1 MEDRTCKTCD
11 YNDDLLCDKKG
22 IWITDDYSCN
32 KWEFEQVTDWRDS
45 MLPGS
50 SERGETMEKE
60 TYEGIEK
67 IADNLQAAAGRKKCR
82 EIERANSFY
91 EGYEQGIEDMLR
103 SIRQEGRK

>member
-1 MEDRTCKTCD
+1 
-11 YNDDLLCDKKG
+11 
-22 IWITDDYSCN
+22 
-32 KWEFEQVTDWRDS
+32 
-45 MLPGS
+45 
-50 SERGETMEKE
+50 MEKE

-82 EIERANSFY
+82 EIERPNSFY

>member
-1 MEDRTCKTCD
+1 MVSKEENRWKIEHVKTCD

-45 MLPGS
+45 MLARFLR
-50 SERGETMEKE
+50 RGETMEKE

-67 IADNLQAAAGRKKCR
+67 IADNLQAAAGRKKV
-82 EIERANSFY
+82 
-91 EGYEQGIEDMLR
+91 QGN
-103 SIRQEGRK
+103 RKSQQFL

>member
-1 MEDRTCKTCD
+1 MMHCIC
-11 YNDDLLCDKKG
+11 
-22 IWITDDYSCN
+22 W
-32 KWEFEQVTDWRDS
+32 
-45 MLPGS
+45 PGS

-60 TYEGIEK
+60 TYKEIEK

-103 SIRQEGRK
+103 SIRQDGRK

>member
-1 MEDRTCKTCD
+1 MGIRTGNRLERQ
-11 YNDDLLCDKKG
+11 YAG
-22 IWITDDYSCN
+22 
-32 KWEFEQVTDWRDS
+32 QVPQNEVRQW
-45 MLPGS
+45 
-50 SERGETMEKE
+50 K
-60 TYEGIEK
+60 GIEK

>member
-1 MEDRTCKTCD
+1 MTISSVKRKESGSQTIMVVI
-11 YNDDLLCDKKG
+11 NG
-22 IWITDDYSCN
+22 NQN
-32 KWEFEQVTDWRDS
+32 KQQTGETVCW
-45 MLPGS
+45 PGS

-60 TYEGIEK
+60 TYKEIEK